1 MAKKKQKFPDVM
13 FVKLEEYSNTEKV
26 FIAEDNLIDLAEK
39 EPVDVAKYELVKVA
53 RLSTEI
59 MFDEL

>member
-1 MAKKKQKFPDVM
+1 MAKKKQKFPDVL
-13 FVKLEEYSNTEKV
+13 FVKLEEYINTEKV

-53 RLSTEI
+53 RLTTEI